1 MSDPRFRRLKSD
13 PRFRSLKR
21 HKNKIAVD
29 SRFNSLFK
37 KQSDI
42 GRVDKY
48 GRQLSAVQETE
59 SLRRFYRVDPVESS
73 AGPDYARGEVLL
85 ESSDEEDRNSD
96 GARPSDDE
104 NEDIVVLGRD
114 TDRPLP
120 VSEEEDA
127 EVNLDEDDTVD
138 SVPEV
143 TPHSKIA
150 PEDEQESSRRTRR
163 IAVVDLDWDYVR
175 ATHLYKIF
183 SSAISSVKSSSKS
196 DMVFTPAM
204 QGKVLSVRIYPSKF
218 GLERMTHEENG
229 PPLELFKKKKATEE
243 EEDVDERN
251 IYEIGNSGEY
261 DEDALRKYQ
270 LERLRY
276 YYAIVECDSV
286 KLATHLHSELQG
298 AELERSANVLNLSF
312 VPDDMAFDE
321 ECRDQATSADEST
334 NYQPLDFTT
343 DALRHSK
350 VKLTWDQDDAERDR
364 VTRRALSLKDI
375 EENDFR
381 GYIASS
387 SDEEHDGE
395 AKSMKKSVGRDK
407 LRALLLEGGGHD
419 LPEGWAG
426 SKPCNLGDDGG
437 DLDMEVTFRPAL
449 TGGQDEDE
457 TTLEKYQRKMREKRK
472 KRRKDL
478 QERNEPSAD
487 DFFTRGE
494 GEEDSDEVSHSAGE
508 RTRGGQSSE
517 SRGFSTKEELSL
529 LVAPDRLESE
539 PKHFDMA
546 AIIKA
551 EKSAR
556 KKNKRRKKKNDDD
569 ENENEIQDD
578 FVVDVK
584 DERFTALHEDHAFAI
599 DPSHPN
605 FKKTKSMSALL
616 EERSK
621 RKTSGGQARAAERA
635 SQGATRQTLSSLVD
649 SVKRRGVTV
658 GDSGTKRRKL

>member
-1 MSDPRFRRLKSD
+1 MSDPRFRHLKSD

-21 HKNKIAVD
+21 HKNKVAVD
-29 SRFNSLFK
+29 SRFSSLFK

-48 GRQLSAVQETE
+48 GRQLSDVQENE
-59 SLRRFYRVDPVESS
+59 SLRRFYRINPEIPLEFS

-85 ESSDEEDRNSD
+85 ESSDEEDSKD
-96 GARPSDDE
+96 ARLSDDQ
-104 NEDIVVLGRD
+104 NEDVVVLGCD
-114 TDRPLP
+114 TDGLLP
-120 VSEEEDA
+120 VPDGEDT

-138 SVPEV
+138 PIPQTTPYPE
-143 TPHSKIA
+143 IA

-183 SSAISSVKSSSKS
+183 SSAISPVKSSSKS
-196 DMVFTPAM
+196 DAVFTPAV

-218 GLERMTHEENG
+218 GLERMGHEENG
-229 PPLELFKKKKATEE
+229 PPLELFKKNKVTDY
-243 EEDVDERN
+243 EEDVNERT
-251 IYEIGNSGEY
+251 IYETGISGEY
-261 DEDALRKYQ
+261 DEDALRRYQ

-286 KLATHLHSELQG
+286 QLAAHLYSELQG

-312 VPDDMAFDE
+312 VPDDMTFDE
-321 ECRDQATSADEST
+321 ECST

-350 VKLTWDQDDAERDR
+350 VKLTWDQDDPERDR
-364 VTRRALSLKDI
+364 ATRRTLSFKDI
-375 EENDFR
+375 EENDFQA
-381 GYIASS
+381 YIASS
-387 SDEEHDGE
+387 SDEEY
-395 AKSMKKSVGRDK
+395 
-407 LRALLLEGGGHD
+407 EGGSHD

-426 SKPCNLGDDGG
+426 SKPGDLSEDGG
-437 DLDMEVTFRPAL
+437 DVDVEVTFRPAL
-449 TGGQDEDE
+449 TGGKDEDE
-457 TTLEKYQRKMREKRK
+457 TTLGRYQRKLREKRK
-472 KRRKDL
+472 NRRKDL
-478 QERNEPSAD
+478 QERIEGEPSTD
-487 DFFTRGE
+487 DFFARGE
-494 GEEDSDEVSHSAGE
+494 GEEDSDRVSRGKGK
-508 RTRGGQSSE
+508 GGQRSE
-517 SRGFSTKEELSL
+517 SRSFSTKEELSL
-529 LVAPDRLESE
+529 LVAPDRLDSE

-556 KKNKRRKKKNDDD
+556 KKHKGRKKKNDND
-569 ENENEIQDD
+569 ENEIQDD

-584 DERFTALHEDHAFAI
+584 DERFAALHEDHAFAI

-621 RKTSGGQARAAERA
+621 RKTPGDQACAAERV
-635 SQGATRQTLSSLVD
+635 SQGGTRQTLSSLVE
-649 SVKRRGVTV
+649 SIKRKGVTSCCLRNKCDEILTLQIQSRDTV
-658 GDSGTKRRKL
+658 VITAEHPLNRSRNLCV